1 MFTIGNCFA
10 FTFANM
16 NPFLKHQSEL
26 KSQTLQGR
34 YITYQKIEAFLKDFD
49 QTEVGASKNGTPI
62 SAIKIGNGPI
72 KILMWSQMHGN
83 ESTSTKGIMDV
94 FYFLKSHST
103 LLKPFT
109 IQLLPMLNP
118 DGALAYSRANAN
130 DVDLNRDATQH
141 SQPETKALFEVYDTF
156 QPHYCFNL
164 HDQRTIFGVKN
175 HPCMLSYLA
184 PAADADKS
192 ITAAR
197 KLAMGVVGY
206 INKVLQQYIPN
217 HVGRYDDTYNPNCVG
232 DCFQSKG
239 TPTILFECG
248 QSGQDYGRQLT
259 RKWFSVSVLGALN
272 CIANNLHQYAVY
284 KNIPEVE
291 KSYVDILIHNIP
303 SDNTQIS
310 MAFQYEEKLTA
321 GKISFVPI
329 LHKKGDLS
337 HLNAYK
343 IIDLIKYKNIN
354 YNLSYDDTGAK
365 KLLKMLD
372 LTHYSH

>member
-16 NPFLKHQSEL
+16 NSFLKQRSEL

-34 YITYQKIEAFLKDFD
+34 YITYEKIEAFLKDFD

-72 KILMWSQMHGN
+72 KLLMWSQMHGN

-130 DVDLNRDATQH
+130 DVDLNRDAKQH

-175 HPCMLSYLA
+175 HHCILSYLA

-192 ITAAR
+192 ITDAR
-197 KLAMGVVGY
+197 ELAMGVVGY

-284 KNIPEVE
+284 KKIPEVE
-291 KSYVDILIHNIP
+291 KSYVDILVHNIP
-303 SDNTQIS
+303 TDNTQIS

-337 HLNAYK
+337 HFNAYK
-343 IIDLIKYKNIN
+343 IIDLIKHKNIN
-354 YNLSYDDTGAK
+354 YNLSDDDAQAK